1 VPPVYAKA
9 TGEQADTLAELAD
22 KIGIDPAVLAAS
34 VAEFNAAVPTDRK
47 ANPNAF
53 HTDGVGTVGITPR
66 KSNFAMTIDE
76 GPFEAYAVRCGI
88 TFTFGG
94 VKIDPETAQVQ
105 GVSGLAIDGLY
116 AAGEMVGGLWYWNY
130 PSGSGMMAGATFGR
144 KAGTYA
150 AKTASNR

>member
-1 VPPVYAKA
+1 
-9 TGEQADTLAELAD
+9 E
-22 KIGIDPAVLAAS
+22 IGVDPAALEATVRD
-34 VAEFNAAVPTDRK
+34 FNAAVPKDRE

-53 HTDGVGTVGITPR
+53 RTDGVSTVGLTPP
-66 KSNFAMTIDE
+66 KSNFAMTIED

-105 GVSGLAIDGLY
+105 GVSGLPIEGLY

-144 KAGTYA
+144 KAGIYA
-150 AKTASNR
+150 AKG